1 MATLKISDRD
11 EVLRRVLAETF
22 TPRFGDIQKQMQA
35 ALRASLAAEHPQF
48 VKLAKDPESRKY
60 LATTNVRNFY
70 FIDGEE
76 SHIAASPCYGKWVD
90 MPAGGYRYLD
100 RDSYSSITDGDTAVP
115 CSMSEF
121 KITDRKMVKVYKSV
135 WADYVAARDKLRALL
150 NSYTMRE
157 KFAGDFP
164 EFAKYLPPV
173 PTKARL
179 PAVIV
184 KDVRAELS
192 KLGIPQK

>member
-1 MATLKISDRD
+1 M
-11 EVLRRVLAETF
+11 
-22 TPRFGDIQKQMQA
+22 G
-35 ALRASLAAEHPQF
+35 
-48 VKLAKDPESRKY
+48 
-60 LATTNVRNFY
+60 
-70 FIDGEE
+70 
-76 SHIAASPCYGKWVD
+76 
-90 MPAGGYRYLD
+90 
-100 RDSYSSITDGDTAVP
+100 
-115 CSMSEF
+115 EF
-121 KITDRKMVKVYKSV
+121 KITERKMVKAYKSV
-135 WADYVAARDKLRALL
+135 WADYVAARDKLGALL